1 MLVPPEKMMVGN
13 SLTTHFQRHIR
24 PKAGKV
30 YLVGAGPGDPR
41 LLTLR
46 GLELLKKAD
55 VVIYDRLIS
64 KSILK
69 FIPTR
74 TRKIFV
80 GKSPGKH
87 QFHQESINRL
97 MMTEASKGNTV
108 VRLKGGD
115 PFIFGRGGEEAQA
128 LCKTSISFE
137 FVPGVPSASAVPA
150 YAGIPLTHRDY
161 SSSVAI
167 ATGHEGHGKEGRP
180 VNWEMIAKS
189 VDTLVILMG
198 VSSLSSIISDV
209 IRGGRREDTP
219 VAIIENGMTRSQR
232 VTVGTLRD
240 IVTKARKVRV
250 RSPAVV
256 VIGEVVNLRGELAW
270 LKLPA

>member
-1 MLVPPEKMMVGN
+1 MVGN
-13 SLTTHFQRHIR
+13 SLTARFQRHIR

-30 YLVGAGPGDPR
+30 YLVGAGPGDLG

-55 VVIYDRLIS
+55 VVIYDRLVS

-69 FIPTR
+69 TIPAR

-80 GKSPGKH
+80 GKSSGKH
-87 QFHQESINRL
+87 HFPQESINRL
-97 MMTEASKGNTV
+97 MIGEASKGNSV

-128 LCKTSISFE
+128 LYKTSIPFE
-137 FVPGVPSASAVPA
+137 FVPGVSSASAVPA

-167 ATGHEGHGKEGRP
+167 VTGHEGHGKEGMP
-180 VNWEMIAKS
+180 VDWEMLAKS

-198 VSSLSSIISDV
+198 VSSLPSIIGDI
-209 IRGGRREDTP
+209 IRGGRRKDTP

-240 IVTKARKVRV
+240 IVAKARKDKAKP
-250 RSPAVV
+250 PAVV
-256 VIGEVVNLRGELAW
+256 VIGEVVKLRRELAW